1 LGAERILE
9 LETDVMRLY
18 TKASAAAIA
27 AAMVATAA
35 CTTNPYTGQ
44 REINRTAVGAV
55 LGAGAGYVLGDI
67 VGGRNDRAEKII
79 GAGIGAI
86 AGGAIGAYM
95 DRQEAQLRRQTA
107 GTGIDIVREGDELLL
122 RMPAGITFD
131 FDSFAIRPEFRATL
145 DQVAQ
150 TLVSHPQTYVDVLG
164 HTDSVG
170 SAAYNQRLSEQR
182 ARAVADH
189 LAARGVNPARIGT
202 RGYGFTM
209 PIATNDTEAGRA
221 QNRRVEIKIVP
232 VRQEDSQP
240 GY

>member
-1 LGAERILE
+1 MENILMP
-9 LETDVMRLY
+9 LK
-18 TKASAAAIA
+18 TKATLAAIA
-27 AAMVATAA
+27 ATMVATAA

-44 REINRTAVGAV
+44 REISRTAVGAV
-55 LGAGAGYVLGDI
+55 LGAGAGYLAGDI
-67 VGGRNDRAEKII
+67 VGGRNDRAERII
-79 GAGIGAI
+79 GTGIGAL

-107 GTGIDIVREGDELLL
+107 GTGVDIIRQGDELLL
-122 RMPAGITFD
+122 RMPSGITFD
-131 FDSFAIRPEFRATL
+131 FDSFAVRPEFRATL

-170 SAAYNQRLSEQR
+170 TAAYNQRLSEQR

-189 LAARGVNPARIGT
+189 LSARGVNPARVAI
-202 RGYGFTM
+202 RGYGLTM
-209 PIATNDTEAGRA
+209 PIASNDTDAGRA
-221 QNRRVEIKIVP
+221 QNRRVEVKIVP
-232 VRQEDSQP
+232 VRQEDFQQP